1 MAKDYI
7 IATELWIGIQKI
19 QIEQDKESF
28 EANEK
33 QIKLLMQE
41 NNLLN
46 QKINHQI
53 KFTNT
58 TETELN
64 EYKKENQ

>member
-7 IATELWIGIQKI
+7 IATELWISIQKI

-41 NNLLN
+41 NNLLKK
-46 QKINHQI
+46 KIIHQTE
-53 KFTNT
+53 FTNT
-58 TETELN
+58 TEVELN
-64 EYKKENQ
+64 QYKEEN